1 MPARGPRVQRP
12 GAGGAPAGRR
22 LSGPGRVRRDTE
34 ITRKSFISGSSAAL
48 AALTLLPRAAL
59 GAAPEDSDGSAHA
72 LRRSVGERFDA
83 RGARGVLVP
92 LLLERDVDAG
102 SDATAERFSLF
113 FSAEEGFSLK
123 EGTWTLVSAGGQRRY
138 EVFLVPA
145 GTDPAGR
152 QVLRADFCLL
162 GASTQRPTRR

>member
-1 MPARGPRVQRP
+1 M
-12 GAGGAPAGRR
+12 
-22 LSGPGRVRRDTE
+22 E

-48 AALTLLPRAAL
+48 AALALLPRAAF

-92 LLLERDVDAG
+92 LLLERAVDAG
-102 SDATAERFSLF
+102 SDAKTEKFSLF

-145 GTDPAGR
+145 GADAAGR

-162 GASTQRPTRR
+162 GASAPRSTGR